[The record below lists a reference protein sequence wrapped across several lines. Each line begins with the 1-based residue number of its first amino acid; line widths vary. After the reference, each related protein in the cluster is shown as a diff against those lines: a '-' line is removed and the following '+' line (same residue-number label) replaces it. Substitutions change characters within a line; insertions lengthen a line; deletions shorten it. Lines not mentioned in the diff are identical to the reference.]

1 MRLFPLALAIL
12 LVAGISGCSTYSVEG
27 RYSYDSATDFSVI
40 KSFAWKNVDEDTFPT
55 PENNAHFR
63 SAMAS
68 ALSAKGFTENQ
79 ENPDFV
85 IGTEPVKSYREMFK
99 LYEGGEVE
107 FEHKILRVNFIHP
120 SSGTHIYEGVASA
133 YNNPDWSQEEINAEI
148 DEAVEVI
155 LRKFPPDN
163 QADPVE
169 LLISGTR

>member
-1 MRLFPLALAIL
+1 MKLFPLTLALL

-40 KSFAWKNVDEDTFPT
+40 KSFAWKSANEASFAT

-79 ENPDFV
+79 ESPDFV
-85 IGTEPVKSYREMFK
+85 IGTEPVKSYREMFD

-120 SSGTHIYEGVASA
+120 SSNTHIYEGVASA
-133 YNNPDWSQEEINAEI
+133 YNNPDWSQEEMNAKI

-155 LRKFPPDN
+155 LRQFPPGK
-163 QADPVE
+163 Q
-169 LLISGTR
+169 